1 MTEPN
6 TVHKISPLPGTVSPP
21 APGLKVKP
29 EEERSARN
37 AERFRR
43 LAPIQR
49 QAGLLL
55 AIALLVAVFSS
66 QTSAFL
72 TSDNLINILLQ
83 GSVTAILAIGQMFV
97 IITAGIDLSMGTML
111 ALGAMISSTLLA
123 HGVPISICLLAGI
136 ATGCTAG
143 LTNGLIITRLRIT
156 PFIVTLGT
164 TSVFGGL
171 AFLVTNGKILY
182 QLPAP
187 FLDLLAGK
195 IATIPIPVVILAVT
209 AALAVLLLVY
219 TRFGE
224 YCVAIGGNPE
234 VARLCGIKV
243 SAYLIGAY
251 VLSGALAALGGMIM
265 VARLGS
271 ADPTVGTDLALPAI
285 AAAVMGGAAL
295 KGGEGSVLGAV
306 TGAMLIA
313 ALQSGLTLINVQAF
327 YQQLA
332 LGFVIIAALA
342 LDRLQRRSRAA

>member
-1 MTEPN
+1 MTEPQ
-6 TVHKISPLPGTVSPP
+6 TVHSTSTIS
-21 APGLKVKP
+21 APDAPSAPEPKGKT
-29 EEERSARN
+29 EEEPSPRN
-37 AERFRR
+37 AERFGR
-43 LAPIQR
+43 LAPLQR
-49 QAGLLL
+49 QAGLLI
-55 AIALLVAVFSS
+55 AIAFVVAIFSS

-111 ALGAMISSTLLA
+111 ALGAMISSNLLVQ
-123 HGVPISICLLAGI
+123 GVPIPICVLAGI
-136 ATGCTAG
+136 ATGCLAG

-171 AFLVTNGKILY
+171 AFLVTDGKVLY
-182 QLPAP
+182 QLPGP

-195 IATIPIPVVILAVT
+195 VATIPIPVVILAVT
-209 AALAVLLLVY
+209 AVLAALVLAY

-243 SAYLIGAY
+243 SGYLLGAY
-251 VLSGALAALGGMIM
+251 VLSGALAALGGMIL
-265 VARLGS
+265 VARLGA

-295 KGGEGSVLGAV
+295 RGGEGSVFGAV

-313 ALQSGLTLINVQAF
+313 ALQAGLTLINVQAF

-342 LDRLQRRSRAA
+342 LDRLQRRSRAV

>member
-1 MTEPN
+1 MTKPN
-6 TVHKISPLPGTVSPP
+6 TVHRKCTIPGMASLP
-21 APGLKVKP
+21 APERET
-29 EEERSARN
+29 EEERPARN
-37 AERFRR
+37 AGRFRR
-43 LAPIQR
+43 LAPLQR
-49 QAGLLL
+49 QAGLLI
-55 AIALLVAVFSS
+55 ASALLVAIFSS
-66 QTSAFL
+66 QTSSFL

-83 GSVTAILAIGQMFV
+83 GSVTAVLAIGQMFV

-123 HGVPISICLLAGI
+123 KGFPIPICVLAGI
-136 ATGCTAG
+136 ATGCIAG

-182 QLPAP
+182 QLPGP

-195 IATIPIPVVILAVT
+195 VAAIPIPVIILAVT
-209 AALAVLLLVY
+209 AVLAVLVLVY

-251 VLSGALAALGGMIM
+251 VLSGALAALGGMIL

-295 KGGEGSVLGAV
+295 RGGEGSVFGAV

-313 ALQSGLTLINVQAF
+313 ALQAGLTLINVQAF

-342 LDRLQRRSRAA
+342 LDRLQRRSRAV

>member
-1 MTEPN
+1 MTDP
-6 TVHKISPLPGTVSPP
+6 TTRISTIDEAASAPTRSDGTADEHP
-21 APGLKVKP
+21 
-29 EEERSARN
+29 ARN
-37 AERFRR
+37 AARFRR
-43 LAPIQR
+43 LAPVQR
-49 QAGLLL
+49 QAGLLI
-55 AIALLVAVFSS
+55 AIVLLVAIFSS

-72 TSDNLINILLQ
+72 TSDNLINVLLQ

-111 ALGAMISSTLLA
+111 ALGAMISSTLLVA
-123 HGVPISICLLAGI
+123 GVPIPICVLAGI
-136 ATGCTAG
+136 VTGCLAG
-143 LTNGLIITRLRIT
+143 LINGLIITRLRIT

-182 QLPAP
+182 ELPGP

-195 IATIPIPVVILAVT
+195 IAGIPIPVVVLAVT
-209 AALAVLLLVY
+209 VVLAVLLLVY

-234 VARLCGIKV
+234 VARLSGIRV
-243 SAYLIGAY
+243 SAYLVGAY
-251 VLSGALAALGGMIM
+251 VLSGALAALGGMIL

-295 KGGEGSVLGAV
+295 RGGEGSVFGAV

-313 ALQSGLTLINVQAF
+313 ALQAGLTLINVQAF

-342 LDRLQRRSRAA
+342 LDRLQRRSRTV

>member
-1 MTEPN
+1 MTDPH
-6 TVHKISPLPGTVSPP
+6 TLSRASTISAPGSPP
-21 APGLKVKP
+21 APRPQVQP
-29 EEERSARN
+29 EEERAARR

-43 LAPIQR
+43 LAPIRR
-49 QAGLLL
+49 QAGLLI
-55 AIALLVAVFSS
+55 AIALLVAIFSS

-72 TSDNLINILLQ
+72 TSDNLINVLLQ

-97 IITAGIDLSMGTML
+97 IVTAGIDLSMGTML
-111 ALGAMISSTLLA
+111 ALGAMITGSLLVQ
-123 HGVPISICLLAGI
+123 GVPIPICIAAGI
-136 ATGCTAG
+136 ATGCIAG
-143 LTNGLIITRLRIT
+143 LINGLIITRLRIT

-182 QLPAP
+182 ELPGP

-195 IATIPIPVVILAVT
+195 VASIPIPVVILAVV
-209 AALAVLLLVY
+209 AVLAVLLLSY

-234 VARLCGIKV
+234 VARLSGIKV

-251 VLSGALAALGGMIM
+251 VLSGALSALGGMIL
-265 VARLGS
+265 VARLGA

-295 KGGEGSVLGAV
+295 RGGEGSVFGAV

-342 LDRLQRRSRAA
+342 LDRLQRRSRET

>member
-6 TVHKISPLPGTVSPP
+6 TVHWMSTAPVPASPS
-21 APGLKVKP
+21 APGP
-29 EEERSARN
+29 EVRTEEGRSAGE
-37 AERFRR
+37 AERLRW
-43 LAPIQR
+43 LPPIRR
-49 QAGLLL
+49 QAGLII
-55 AIALLVAVFSS
+55 ATALLVVIFSS
-66 QTSAFL
+66 QTSEFL
-72 TSDNLINILLQ
+72 TSGNLINILLQ

-111 ALGAMISSTLLA
+111 ALGAMICSTLLA
-123 HGVPISICLLAGI
+123 RGVPIPICFLAGL
-136 ATGCTAG
+136 ATGCIAG

-171 AFLVTNGKILY
+171 AFLVTNGTILY
-182 QLPAP
+182 QLPGP
-187 FLDLLAGK
+187 FLNLLAGN
-195 IATIPIPVVILAVT
+195 IAAIPIPVIILAVI
-209 AALAVLLLVY
+209 AILAVLLLVY

-243 SAYLIGAY
+243 SAYLVGAY

-295 KGGEGSVLGAV
+295 KGGEGSVFGAV

-313 ALQSGLTLINVQAF
+313 ALQAGLTLINVQAF

>member
-1 MTEPN
+1 MTEHN
-6 TVHKISPLPGTVSPP
+6 TLQETSGAASLSMPRPESRTADKRSGTQ
-21 APGLKVKP
+21 
-29 EEERSARN
+29 
-37 AERFRR
+37 RFRR

-49 QAGLLL
+49 QAGLLV
-55 AIALLVAVFSS
+55 AIVLLVAIFAS

-97 IITAGIDLSMGTML
+97 IITSGIDLSMGTML
-111 ALGAMISSTLLA
+111 ALGAMITGTLLVR
-123 HGVPISICLLAGI
+123 GVPIAVCVLAGI
-136 ATGCTAG
+136 ATGSIAG
-143 LTNGLIITRLRIT
+143 LINGLIITRLRIT

-164 TSVFGGL
+164 MSVFGGL

-182 QLPAP
+182 TLPGP

-195 IATIPIPVVILAVT
+195 IATIPIPVVILFVT
-209 AALAVLLLVY
+209 AVLAVLLLAY

-234 VARLCGIKV
+234 VARLSGINV
-243 SAYLIGAY
+243 SAYLTGAY
-251 VLSGALAALGGMIM
+251 VLAGALSALGGMIL
-265 VARLGS
+265 VARLGA
-271 ADPTVGTDLALPAI
+271 ADPTVGTDLALPSI

-295 KGGEGSVLGAV
+295 RGGEGSVFGAV

-313 ALQSGLTLINVQAF
+313 ALQAGLTLINVQAF

-342 LDRLQRRSRAA
+342 LDRLQRRSRTT